1 MNKSQNKSNDLTKIF
16 NMKGRVKSMSSTS
29 FDANP
34 DQWTLW
40 DPVKSGRAEKESER
54 ERFDFEFD
62 QRGNRL
68 QLIVYRSDGG
78 VDSKTTWAYNKIGTL
93 SEEARHVDGRV
104 FKTTYTYTANGNLA
118 EEA

>member
-1 MNKSQNKSNDLTKIF
+1 MNKSQNKSNDLTERF
-16 NMKGRVKSMSSTS
+16 NMKGRVKSVSYTI

-40 DPVKSGRAEKESER
+40 DPVKFGTAEKESER

-68 QLIVYRSDGG
+68 QLIEYKSDGG
-78 VDSKTTWAYNKIGTL
+78 VHSKTTWAYNKVGTL
-93 SEEARHVDGRV
+93 SEEVKRVDGGGSTKQSIRMR
-104 FKTTYTYTANGNLA
+104 KTAI
-118 EEA
+118 